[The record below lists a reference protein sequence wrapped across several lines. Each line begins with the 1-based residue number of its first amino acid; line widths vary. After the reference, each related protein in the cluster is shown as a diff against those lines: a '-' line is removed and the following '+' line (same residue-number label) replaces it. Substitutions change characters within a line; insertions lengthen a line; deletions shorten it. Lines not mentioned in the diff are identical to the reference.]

1 MKYLSQALLVF
12 LFTCLGELLHY
23 LIPAPIPAS
32 IYGMILLFAALG
44 LKIVPSKAVSDV
56 GGFLVS
62 ILPVL
67 FVAPLVN
74 LLDHWFAIKDA
85 LIPIFFIILAST
97 ILVFAVSGW
106 VTQWLIRRK
115 GGNEDA

>member
-1 MKYLSQALLVF
+1 MKYLPQALLVF

-23 LIPAPIPAS
+23 LIPVPIPAS
-32 IYGMILLFAALG
+32 IYGMILLFLALS
-44 LKIVPSKAVSDV
+44 LKIIKPKSVADM

-62 ILPVL
+62 ILPIL

-85 LIPIFFIILAST
+85 LLPIFFIILAST
-97 ILVFAVSGW
+97 VVVFAVSGW

-115 GGNEDA
+115 GGKENA

>member
-1 MKYLSQALLVF
+1 MKYLPQALLVF
-12 LFTCLGELLHY
+12 VLTCLGELLHY
-23 LIPAPIPAS
+23 LIPVPIPAS
-32 IYGMILLFAALG
+32 IYGMILLFLALS
-44 LKIVPSKAVSDV
+44 LKIITPKSVADM

-62 ILPVL
+62 VLPLL

-85 LIPIFFIILAST
+85 LIPIFFIIFSST
-97 ILVFAVSGW
+97 VVVFAISGW

-115 GGNEDA
+115 GGKEDA